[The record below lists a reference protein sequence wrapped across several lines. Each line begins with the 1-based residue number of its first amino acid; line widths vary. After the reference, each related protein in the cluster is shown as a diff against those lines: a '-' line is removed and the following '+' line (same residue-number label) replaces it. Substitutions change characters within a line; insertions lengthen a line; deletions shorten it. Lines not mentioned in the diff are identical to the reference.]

1 MCGIVGVLG
10 NHEAAPLLVEA
21 LKRLEYRGYD
31 SAGIAT
37 VHHGNLDRRR
47 AVGKLVKLSDLLV
60 HEPLAGKSGIG
71 HTRWA
76 THGAATVANA
86 HPHRAGGVA
95 VVHNGIIEN
104 FRDLRAELAADGYAQ
119 ESETDTE
126 TIALLARREMD
137 RGATPVGAARDTL
150 KRLHGAFALCFLFDG
165 EEDLMIA
172 ARKGSPLAIGWGTGE
187 MFVGSD
193 AIALAPMTDRITYL
207 EEGDWAVITR
217 AGAQIFDATD
227 RLANRAET
235 RMQIDSVR
243 IEKAGYKHFMAKE
256 IAEQPTVIADALRHY
271 TTPDG
276 TGVRFP
282 EGLDFTTTD
291 RLVMVACGTG
301 FYTCMVA
308 KYWFEQ
314 LAGLPV
320 DVDVGSEFRYRDPV
334 LSPNSTAI
342 FVSQSGETADTLAA
356 LRHVQGHVAKVMA
369 LVNVATSTM
378 ARESDLPLPILAGIE
393 VSVASSKAFTCQL
406 TVLALM
412 ALKAAQD
419 RGRMDAETVR
429 THVAA
434 LQLLPGLF
442 NHALAASAGIAD
454 IAEELASTRDVL
466 FLGRGAMYP
475 LALEGA
481 LKLKELS
488 YIHAE
493 GYASG
498 ELKHGPIALID
509 GQVPVIVLAPKD
521 ALFDKTVSNMQEVM
535 ARNGRV
541 LLLSDADGIAAAGQ
555 GTWKTLTL
563 PTVAPLWAPIL
574 YAVPAQLL
582 AYHTAIAK
590 GTDVDQPRNLA
601 KSVPDLPSSQ
611 DQSWANAS
619 PNCNPSISPSSLSNI
634 SISPG
639 PTRPAPG

>member
-37 VHHGNLDRRR
+37 VNAGKLDRRR
-47 AVGKLVKLSDLLV
+47 AVGKLVNLSDLLV
-60 HEPLAGKSGIG
+60 HNPLAGKAGIG

-76 THGAATVANA
+76 THGAATEKNA

-104 FRDLRAELAADGYAQ
+104 FRELRAELVADGYRQ

-126 TIALLARREMD
+126 TVVLLVKRAMD
-137 RGATPVGAARDTL
+137 RGASPVDAAQDTL
-150 KRLHGAFALCFLFDG
+150 ARLHGAFALCFLFDG
-165 EEDLMIA
+165 EDDLLIA
-172 ARKGSPLAIGWGTGE
+172 ARKGSPLAIGWGEGE

-207 EEGDWAVITR
+207 EEGDWAVVTR
-217 AGAQIFDATD
+217 AGAEIFDAQN
-227 RLANRAET
+227 RRANRAET
-235 RMQIDSVR
+235 RIALDATR
-243 IEKAGYKHFMAKE
+243 IEKAGYKHFMSKE
-256 IAEQPTVIADALRHY
+256 IAEQPVVIADALKHY
-271 TTPDG
+271 CT
-276 TGVRFP
+276 P
-282 EGLDFTTTD
+282 EGALNLPKGIDFKGIARVT
-291 RLVMVACGTG
+291 LVACGTAS
-301 FYTCMVA
+301 YACHVA

-314 LAGLPV
+314 IAGLPA
-320 DVDVGSEFRYRDPV
+320 DIDIASEFRYREPV
-334 LSPNSTAI
+334 LSPASMAI

-356 LRHVQGHVAKVMA
+356 LRHATGKVARVVSV
-369 LVNVATSTM
+369 VNVPTSSI
-378 ARESDLPLPILAGIE
+378 ARESDLALPILAGVE
-393 VSVASSKAFTCQL
+393 VGVASTKAFTCQL

-412 ALKAAQD
+412 ALKAASD
-419 RGRMDAETVR
+419 RGRIDASTLKTR
-429 THVAA
+429 LTSLSA
-434 LQLLPGLF
+434 LPGLM
-442 NHALAASAGIAD
+442 NAALSLSDPISRVAEDLARAQD
-454 IAEELASTRDVL
+454 IL
-466 FLGRGAMYP
+466 FLGRGSMFP

-481 LKLKELS
+481 LKLKEIS

-509 GQVPVIVLAPKD
+509 AAVPVIVLAPKD

-535 ARNGRV
+535 ARHGKV
-541 LLLSDADGIAAAGQ
+541 LLLSDAAGIAAAGQ
-555 GTWKTLTL
+555 GTWKTLAL
-563 PTVAPLWAPIL
+563 PTVDPLWAPIL

-601 KSVPDLPSSQ
+601 KSV
-611 DQSWANAS
+611 
-619 PNCNPSISPSSLSNI
+619 
-634 SISPG
+634 
-639 PTRPAPG
+639 TVE